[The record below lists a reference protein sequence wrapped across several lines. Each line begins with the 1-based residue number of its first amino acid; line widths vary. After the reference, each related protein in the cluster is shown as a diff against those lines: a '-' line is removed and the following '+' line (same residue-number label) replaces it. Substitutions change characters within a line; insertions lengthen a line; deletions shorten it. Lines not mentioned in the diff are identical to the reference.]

1 MENTNNSTVDELS
14 VSYYEDGFETVRQLG
29 KEILTKGAWA
39 TIMYQYQDW
48 DKKSQDYGP
57 IKFTIRRYQK
67 KKGVYKPRSKFNISS
82 IDQAKKIIEILNNWM
97 SSIGTD
103 IQTWV

>member
-14 VSYYEDGFETVRQLG
+14 VSYYEDGIETVKQLG
-29 KEILTKGAWA
+29 KEVLTKGAWA

-57 IKFTIRRYQK
+57 VKFTIRRYQK
-67 KKGVYKPRSKFNISS
+67 KNGVYKPRSKFNISS
-82 IDQAKKIIEILNNWM
+82 VDQAKKMIEILNNWM
-97 SSIGTD
+97 SETD
-103 IQTWV
+103 I

>member
-14 VSYYEDGFETVRQLG
+14 VSYYEDGIETVKQLG
-29 KEILTKGAWA
+29 KEVLTKGAWA

-57 IKFTIRRYQK
+57 VKFTIRRYQK
-67 KKGVYKPRSKFNISS
+67 KKWS
-82 IDQAKKIIEILNNWM
+82 IQAAF
-97 SSIGTD
+97 
-103 IQTWV
+103 